1 MAIKAPRRR
10 PMMDRHGRPP
20 NFPYNDK
27 LEWLL
32 LTWDP
37 QIGYFKLSMK
47 RRHARA
53 LRRHLLGPKGITIA
67 PSDYGVMKFRLDNGW
82 TLRLRYLGFDELA
95 EGYVAGDVDAEF
107 IPPTMRKEPVPARR
121 SEGSAAQAHA

>member
-1 MAIKAPRRR
+1 
-10 PMMDRHGRPP
+10 MMDRHGRPP

-37 QIGYFKLSMK
+37 QIGYFKLEMK

-53 LRRHLLGPKGITIA
+53 LRRHLFGPKGVTIVPA
-67 PSDYGVMKFRLDNGW
+67 YDGVMNFKLPNGW
-82 TLRLRYLGFDELA
+82 TLRLTYLGFDEMA

-107 IPPTMRKEPVPARR
+107 IPPARR
-121 SEGSAAQAHA
+121 EERPISRQEPASQAQARL